1 MKNII
6 IKEEQDERRPNQYKR
21 LHMLE
26 GALAIK
32 TKGITK
38 LKPFME
44 AVFYVNDESSLD
56 EFWAFMLREDMRM
69 RH

>member
-1 MKNII
+1 
-6 IKEEQDERRPNQYKR
+6 
-21 LHMLE
+21 MLE

-32 TKGITK
+32 TKSITK

-56 EFWAFMLREDMRM
+56 EFWAFMLRGDIRM

>member
-1 MKNII
+1 MEWYNVVKL
-6 IKEEQDERRPNQYKR
+6 DTNQYKR

-32 TKGITK
+32 TKSITK

-56 EFWAFMLREDMRM
+56 EFWAFMLRGDIRM